1 MSGSVFG
8 KNFSIS
14 TFGESHGKA
23 IGVIVDG
30 CPSGISITLEDIMKD
45 MIRRKPGNAT
55 ISTPRKEADEVEIL
69 SGIFEGRTTG
79 TPISLLIRNTDQRSH
94 NYDTIKDIYRPSHAD
109 YTYDKKY
116 GFRDYRGGGRSS
128 ARETAARVAAGAIA
142 RCFLKELG
150 IEVIAYTKSIGPIA
164 VEDASINLT
173 HIKENILSMPDNLKA
188 LEAISYISEMKQ
200 AKDSIGGVV
209 ECIVTGMIPGIGD
222 PVFDKLDALLGGAIM
237 SINAVKAFEVGIGIG
252 AATMQGSMY
261 NDSFYLD
268 DSLGSTPKVS
278 KHTNHSGGILGGISD
293 GSPLIL
299 RAHFKPT
306 PSIASLQHTLNN
318 QLEHVTAQIEGRH
331 DPTVVPRAVVVVEAM
346 VALTLADLLLS
357 LTHSS
362 IDRVKNALSSST
374 Y

>member
-45 MIRRKPGNAT
+45 MVRRKPGNAT

-293 GSPLIL
+293 GSPLVL

>member
-45 MIRRKPGNAT
+45 MVRRKPGNAT

-142 RCFLKELG
+142 RRFLKELG

-293 GSPLIL
+293 GSPLVL